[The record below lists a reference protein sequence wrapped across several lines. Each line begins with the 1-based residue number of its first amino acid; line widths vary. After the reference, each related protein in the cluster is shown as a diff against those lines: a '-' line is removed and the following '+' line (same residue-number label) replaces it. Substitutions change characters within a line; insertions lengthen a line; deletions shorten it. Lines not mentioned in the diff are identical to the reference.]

1 MAETR
6 EGGRSRWCSY
16 FAVKLML
23 VTYAFLCWLLGIT
36 LLLLGAYSEA
46 ERQRY
51 RTLDGSF
58 LSPSIILIVAGCIS
72 FPVSFLGF
80 VGALRD
86 NLTLLRIF
94 ICSLCVAILV
104 ESVVGLIII
113 LGKEQTKQFFSDHVR
128 GGIRN
133 YYDDLDFKNLMDY
146 VQEEFQCCGADSYTD
161 WEYNP
166 YHLCS
171 APGKAACGVPYSC
184 CATEKNPGALLNSH
198 CGYGILHKERLELT
212 EVIHVRGCTHA
223 IFLWIGDRLPLA
235 IFVSVLILLSQGF
248 GIATSYL
255 LSKNITQTIEERQQ
269 NCTETDGPMLMEP
282 AEDSSRM
289 RRWLYMYLPHE
300 QATVT
305 LMSAQT

>member
-6 EGGRSRWCSY
+6 DGVRSRWCSY

-23 VTYAFLCWLLGIT
+23 VTYAFLCW
-36 LLLLGAYSEA
+36 
-46 ERQRY
+46 
-51 RTLDGSF
+51 
-58 LSPSIILIVAGCIS
+58 
-72 FPVSFLGF
+72 
-80 VGALRD
+80 
-86 NLTLLRIF
+86 F
-94 ICSLCVAILV
+94 IGSLCAAILV
-104 ESVVGLIII
+104 ELVVGFIIL
-113 LGKEQTKQFFSDHVR
+113 LGKEQTKAFFSDHVR

-133 YYDDLDFKNLMDY
+133 YYDDLDFKNIMDF

-161 WEYNP
+161 WESNP

-184 CATEKNPGALLNSH
+184 CVTEKNPGALLNSH

-223 IFLWIGDRLPLA
+223 LFLWIGDRLPLA
-235 IFVSVLILLSQGF
+235 IFVSVLILLSQVF

-255 LSKNITQTIEERQQ
+255 LSKNITQTIEERRQ
-269 NCTETDGPMLMEP
+269 NRTETDGPMLMEP

-300 QATVT
+300 QRTVT

>member
-1 MAETR
+1 MAESR
-6 EGGRSRWCSY
+6 DAGRSRWCSY

-36 LLLLGAYSEA
+36 LLLLGAYSEV
-46 ERQRY
+46 ERRRY

-58 LSPSIILIVAGCIS
+58 LSPSIILITAGCIS

-94 ICSLCVAILV
+94 IFSLLAAIVV
-104 ESVVGLIII
+104 ELIVGLIIV
-113 LGKEQTKQFFSDHVR
+113 LGKEQTKEFFSDHVR

-133 YYDDLDFKNLMDY
+133 YYDDLDFKNLMDF
-146 VQEEFQCCGADSYTD
+146 VQEEFQCCGGDSYTD

-184 CATEKNPGALLNSH
+184 CATEKA
-198 CGYGILHKERLELT
+198 
-212 EVIHVRGCTHA
+212 
-223 IFLWIGDRLPLA
+223 
-235 IFVSVLILLSQGF
+235 F
-248 GIATSYL
+248 GIVTSYL
-255 LSKNITQTIEERQQ
+255 LVQNITQTIKEGL
-269 NCTETDGPMLMEP
+269 NHVETDGPMLMEP
-282 AEDSSRM
+282 AEDSSRIQ
-289 RRWLYMYLPHE
+289 RWLYMYLPHE
-300 QATVT
+300 QRPAS
-305 LMSAQT
+305 LMNAQI

>member
-1 MAETR
+1 MAESR
-6 EGGRSRWCSY
+6 DAGRSRWCSY

-36 LLLLGAYSEA
+36 LLLLGAYSEV
-46 ERQRY
+46 ERRRY

-58 LSPSIILIVAGCIS
+58 LSPSIILITAGCIS

-94 ICSLCVAILV
+94 IFSLLAAIVV
-104 ESVVGLIII
+104 ELIVGLIIV
-113 LGKEQTKQFFSDHVR
+113 LGKEQTKEFFSDHVR

-133 YYDDLDFKNLMDY
+133 YYDDLDFKNLMDF
-146 VQEEFQCCGADSYTD
+146 VQEE
-161 WEYNP
+161 
-166 YHLCS
+166 
-171 APGKAACGVPYSC
+171 
-184 CATEKNPGALLNSH
+184 NPGALLNSH

-235 IFVSVLILLSQGF
+235 IFVSVLILLSQAF
-248 GIATSYL
+248 GIVTSYL
-255 LSKNITQTIEERQQ
+255 LVQNITQTIKEGL
-269 NCTETDGPMLMEP
+269 NHVETDGPMLMEP
-282 AEDSSRM
+282 AEDSSRIQ
-289 RRWLYMYLPHE
+289 RWLYMYLPHE
-300 QATVT
+300 QRPAS
-305 LMSAQT
+305 LMNAQI